1 MRIELEYL
9 PLIPLRDMVAFPG
22 VNFPFIVGRE
32 KSLKALE
39 KARNSNGLLFLA
51 SQRDS
56 EISDPSPGDIFT
68 TGVVVEIKEI
78 ITTPSKS
85 LKVMV
90 EGLYRARIA
99 EFVFSNPYFFVG
111 VNQVEDLEVSS
122 SQLSRLVGR
131 VKELFDKYK
140 ETHRKRPLVLPAVSV
155 MNPSYFS
162 NFVAALLQVPIWEK
176 QTLLEIINPEERL
189 LFLSYILERE
199 LGGRRGRRK
208 AEIPPPPEP
217 GNEVEELKYKIATS
231 EMPETVK
238 KKALQEVERLQHMP
252 PMSAEL
258 AVIRSY
264 VDWLVSMPWKKKSRE
279 NRDIKKAWKVLD
291 SSHYGL
297 KKAKERIIE
306 YLAIRTLIRK
316 PKGAIL
322 CLVGPPGVGKS
333 SIAKAIAQATG
344 RKFVR
349 VSLGGV
355 RDEAEIRGHRR
366 TYVGAYPGR
375 IIQGIKKAGVKNPV
389 FLLDEIDKMSADF
402 RGDPA
407 AALMEV
413 LDPDHNSAFL
423 DHYLDV
429 EFDLSE
435 VLFITTANYK
445 QGIPRPLLDRM
456 ELIEIPGYTEVEKYY
471 IARDYLVPKEIKA
484 HGIKEKNIHFTR
496 EALYYIIRSYT
507 REAGVRELEREIGA
521 ICRKVARR
529 VAEEGKKYF
538 EEITPERVR
547 EYLGPEKYLRRS
559 VQGKKE
565 VGAATG
571 MAWTE
576 YGGDIL
582 IIETAL
588 SQGKGQLLLTG
599 RLGEVMKESAQIAFT
614 LVKTKLSSMGVDL
627 SGFKDYDIHV
637 HIPEGAVPKE
647 GPSAGITL
655 ATALISLLSGIPVK
669 LDVAMT
675 GEVTIKGKV
684 LKVGGIKEK
693 LLSAYQAGITRVVVP
708 RENLADLEELPG
720 EVQEKLEV
728 FLVSDIDQ
736 VLEKVL
742 DRPLVARE
750 FNLPQATN

>member
-9 PLIPLRDMVAFPG
+9 PLIPLRDLVAFPG
-22 VNFPFIVGRE
+22 VKFPFIVGRE

-39 KARNSNGLLFLA
+39 KARNSSGLLFLA
-51 SQRDS
+51 AQRDS
-56 EISDPSPGDIFT
+56 EISDPAPGDIFT

-78 ITTPSKS
+78 IPTPSRS
-85 LKVMV
+85 LKVVV

-111 VNQVEDLEVSS
+111 INRVEDLEVPSA
-122 SQLSRLVGR
+122 QLSKHVGR
-131 VKELFDKYK
+131 IKDLFDRYK
-140 ETHRKRPLVLPAVSV
+140 EVHQKRAFVLPATSI
-155 MNPSYFS
+155 MNPALFSY
-162 NFVAALLQVPIWEK
+162 FVAAFLQVPLWEK
-176 QTLLEIINPEERL
+176 QTLLEIINPEERI
-189 LFLSYILERE
+189 LFLSHILERE
-199 LGGRRGRRK
+199 VGNYRRRRK
-208 AEIPPPPEP
+208 TATPPPPEP

-231 EMPETVK
+231 EMPEPVK
-238 KKALQEVERLQHMP
+238 KKALQEVERLEHMP

-264 VDWLVSMPWKKKSRE
+264 VEWLVSMPWKKKSRE
-279 NRDIKKAWKVLD
+279 NRDIKKAWKILD

-333 SIAKAIAQATG
+333 SIAKAIAEATG

-435 VLFITTANYK
+435 VLFITTANYM

-456 ELIEIPGYTEVEKYY
+456 EIIEIPGYTEVEKFY

-484 HGIKEKNIHFTR
+484 HGIKEKNIYFTKD
-496 EALYYIIRSYT
+496 ALYYIIRSYT

-521 ICRKVARR
+521 ICRKVARK
-529 VAEEGKKYF
+529 VAEEGKDYF
-538 EEITPERVR
+538 EEITAEKVR

-559 VQGKKE
+559 VQGRKE

-599 RLGEVMKESAQIAFT
+599 RLGEIMKESAQIAFT
-614 LVKTKLSSMGVDL
+614 FVKTKLSSMGVDL
-627 SGFKDYDIHV
+627 SRFKDYDIHV

-655 ATALISLLSGIPVK
+655 ATALLSLLTGIPTK

-693 LLSAYQAGITRVVVP
+693 LLSAYQAGISKVIVP
-708 RENLADLEELPG
+708 EENRADLEELPS
-720 EVQEKLEV
+720 EVRDNLQV
-728 FLVSDIDQ
+728 FLVSNMDQ
-736 VLEKVL
+736 VIEKALE
-742 DRPLVARE
+742 RPLSVRE
-750 FNLPQATN
+750 FRFPQATN

>member
-1 MRIELEYL
+1 MDYL
-9 PLIPLRDMVAFPG
+9 PLIPLRDLVAFPG
-22 VNFPFIVGRE
+22 VKFPFIVGRE

-39 KARNSNGLLFLA
+39 KARNSNGLIFLA
-51 SQRDS
+51 AQTDS
-56 EISDPSPGDIFT
+56 EVSDPAPGDIYT
-68 TGVVVEIKEI
+68 TGTVVEIKDLI
-78 ITTPSKS
+78 PTPGRS

-99 EFVFSNPYFFVG
+99 EVVFSNPYFFVG
-111 VNQVEDLEVSS
+111 ITRVDDLEVNSA
-122 SQLSRLVGR
+122 QISRNLGR
-131 VKELFDKYK
+131 IKELFDRYK
-140 ETHRKRPLVLPAVSV
+140 ESHRGKTLVLPASNI
-155 MNPSYFS
+155 MNPAAFS
-162 NFVAALLQVPIWEK
+162 NFVASVLQIPVWEK
-176 QTLLEIINPEERL
+176 QTLLELINPLERFL
-189 LFLSYILERE
+189 LLGHILERE
-199 LGGRRGRRK
+199 VGRSARRRK
-208 AEIPPPPEP
+208 VATPPPPEP

-231 EMPETVK
+231 EMPEEVK
-238 KKALQEVERLQHMP
+238 KKALQEVERLEHMP

-264 VDWLVSMPWKKKSRE
+264 VEWLVSMPWKKKSRE
-279 NRDIKKAWKVLD
+279 NRDIKKAWEILD

-306 YLAIRTLIRK
+306 YLAIRSLMKK
-316 PKGAIL
+316 PRGAIL

-333 SIAKAIAQATG
+333 SIAKAIARATG

-375 IIQGIKKAGVKNPV
+375 IIQGLKKAGVKNPV

-435 VLFITTANYK
+435 VLFITTANYM

-456 ELIEIPGYTEVEKYY
+456 EIIELPGYTEHEKFY

-484 HGIKEKNIHFTR
+484 HGIKDKNIHFTR
-496 EALYYIIRSYT
+496 QALYYIIRSYT

-521 ICRKVARR
+521 ICRKVARK
-529 VAEEGKKYF
+529 VAEEGKDYF
-538 EEITPERVR
+538 EEITPEKVK

-559 VQGKKE
+559 VEGRRE

-588 SQGKGQLLLTG
+588 SKGKGELLLTG
-599 RLGEVMKESAQIAFT
+599 RLGEIMKESAQIAYT
-614 LVKTKLSSMGVDL
+614 YVKTKLSSLGMDL
-627 SGFKDYDIHV
+627 SRFSNYDIHV

-655 ATALISLLSGIPVK
+655 AMALLSLLTSTPVR
-669 LDVAMT
+669 LDVALT

-684 LKVGGIKEK
+684 LKVGGLKEK
-693 LLSAYQAGITRVVVP
+693 ILAAYQAGVREVVIP
-708 RENLADLEELPG
+708 AENEPDLEELP
-720 EVQEKLEV
+720 EEIREKLKIN
-728 FLVSDIDQ
+728 LVKDMDQVIDI
-736 VLEKVL
+736 VLEK
-742 DRPLVARE
+742 
-750 FNLPQATN
+750 NLTEISLPRAAN

>member
-1 MRIELEYL
+1 MRIELDYL
-9 PLIPLRDMVAFPG
+9 PLIPLRDLVAFPG
-22 VNFPFIVGRE
+22 VRFPFIVGRE

-39 KARNSNGLLFLA
+39 KARNSNGLIFLA
-51 SQRDS
+51 AQTDS
-56 EISDPSPGDIFT
+56 EISDPAPGDIYT
-68 TGVVVEIKEI
+68 TGTVVEIKDVI
-78 ITTPSKS
+78 PTPGRS

-99 EFVFSNPYFFVG
+99 EVVFSNPYFFVG
-111 VNQVEDLEVSS
+111 ITRVDDLEVNSA
-122 SQLSRLVGR
+122 QISRDLGR
-131 VKELFDKYK
+131 IKELFDRYK
-140 ETHRKRPLVLPAVSV
+140 ESHQGRVLVLPASSI
-155 MNPSYFS
+155 MNPAAFS
-162 NFVAALLQVPIWEK
+162 NFVASVLQIPVWEK
-176 QTLLEIINPEERL
+176 QTLLELINPIERFL
-189 LFLSYILERE
+189 LLGHILERE
-199 LGGRRGRRK
+199 VGRIGKRRK
-208 AEIPPPPEP
+208 ATAPPPHEP
-217 GNEVEELKYKIATS
+217 GNEVEELKYKISTS
-231 EMPETVK
+231 EMPEEVK
-238 KKALQEVERLQHMP
+238 KKALQEVERLEHMP

-264 VDWLVSMPWKKKSRE
+264 VEWLVSMPWKKKSRE
-279 NRDIKKAWKVLD
+279 NRDIKKAWKILD

-306 YLAIRTLIRK
+306 YLAIRSLMKK

-375 IIQGIKKAGVKNPV
+375 IIQGLKKAGVKNPV

-435 VLFITTANYK
+435 VLFITTANYME
-445 QGIPRPLLDRM
+445 GIPRPLLDRM
-456 ELIEIPGYTEVEKYY
+456 EIIELPGYTEHEKFY
-471 IARDYLVPKEIKA
+471 IAKDYLVPKEIKA
-484 HGIKEKNIHFTR
+484 HGIKDKNIHFTR
-496 EALYYIIRSYT
+496 QALYYLIRSYT

-521 ICRKVARR
+521 ICRKVARK
-529 VAEEGKKYF
+529 VAEEGKDYF
-538 EEITPERVR
+538 EEITPEKVK
-547 EYLGPEKYLRRS
+547 EHLGPEKYLRRS
-559 VQGKKE
+559 VEGRRE
-565 VGAATG
+565 VGSATG

-588 SQGKGQLLLTG
+588 SKGKGELLLTG
-599 RLGEVMKESAQIAFT
+599 RLGEIMKESAQIAYT
-614 LVKTKLSSMGVDL
+614 YVKTKLSSLGMDL
-627 SGFKDYDIHV
+627 SRFSAYDIHV

-655 ATALISLLSGIPVK
+655 AMALLSLLTSTPVR
-669 LDVAMT
+669 LDVALT

-684 LKVGGIKEK
+684 LKVGGLKEK
-693 LLSAYQAGITRVVVP
+693 ILAAYQAGVREVVIP
-708 RENLADLEELPG
+708 AENEPDLEELP
-720 EVQEKLEV
+720 EEIREKLKIH
-728 FLVSDIDQ
+728 LVKDMEQVIDI
-736 VLEKVL
+736 VMEK
-742 DRPLVARE
+742 
-750 FNLPQATN
+750 NLTEISLTRAAN